1 MFRIILQCVWIYDAS
16 LYYGT
21 QKLTSEPWTPSYTS
35 LQHNKDKKNIGQTVS
50 LMAVVCVLKNVLKNN
65 RSGNDLMSQQE
76 NWAIKENPKTTLLTP
91 IEKLHSRSR
100 TSTMC
105 TFGKKKNACVHVHSE
120 FQLMKWLLRVW
131 PLSVSSDGCYH
142 CFFFICFEWKPVIRL
157 GWVASYMVLPEQMYD
172 FSFVCE
178 RGRVY
183 VSDTEK
189 TSNRSCGPCQLA
201 AQFCVMQ
208 ENTQSFHLDRE

>member
-1 MFRIILQCVWIYDAS
+1 MCVDLRCQFILWYTKVDLWTLNPIIYKPTTQQRQKEHWPDSLVDGSSLRVKKCAKKQQKWKWLDVSAGELSHQRESQNHSSHSHREIALTQQNLNNVHVW
-16 LYYGT
+16 
-21 QKLTSEPWTPSYTS
+21 E
-35 LQHNKDKKNIGQTVS
+35 
-50 LMAVVCVLKNVLKNN
+50 
-65 RSGNDLMSQQE
+65 
-76 NWAIKENPKTTLLTP
+76 
-91 IEKLHSRSR
+91 
-100 TSTMC
+100 
-105 TFGKKKNACVHVHSE
+105 KKNACVHVHSE

-131 PLSVSSDGCYH
+131 PLSVSRDGCYH

-178 RGRVY
+178 RGRGY

>member
-1 MFRIILQCVWIYDAS
+1 MCVDLRCQFILWYTKVDLWTLNPIIHKS
-16 LYYGT
+16 TT
-21 QKLTSEPWTPSYTS
+21 QQRQKEHWPRAVS
-35 LQHNKDKKNIGQTVS
+35 DCQTVS
-50 LMAVVCVLKNVLKNN
+50 LMAVVCALKNVLKNN

-76 NWAIKENPKTTLLTP
+76 NWAIKENPKTTRLTP

-105 TFGKKKNACVHVHSE
+105 TFGKKNACVHVHSE

-157 GWVASYMVLPEQMYD
+157 GWLASYMVLPEQMYD

-178 RGRVY
+178 RGRGY

-189 TSNRSCGPCQLA
+189 TSKRSCGPCQLA